1 MLSDPNTLNMILEN
15 PQIKPLLDSNPQLRQ
30 MMSNPEMLR
39 MMLNPQNLQ
48 AMSQLGGMGGMG
60 GLGGMPGMGGLLN
73 PNPNNQNTS
82 SSNQNPSSN
91 ANLYQGLNFGNMG
104 MGYETTRVDPKVAY
118 KDQNQQLKDMGFI
131 NEELNF
137 QVLEKT
143 MGNVDAAVER
153 LLGMMN

>member
-39 MMLNPQNLQ
+39 MMLNPQNMQ
-48 AMSQLGGMGGMG
+48 AMSQMGGAG
-60 GLGGMPGMGGLLN
+60 GLGGLGGIGAMGGLPNTNPSNTTTQNTN
-73 PNPNNQNTS
+73 PNPN
-82 SSNQNPSSN
+82 
-91 ANLYQGLNFGNMG
+91 ANLLGGLNLGNMG
-104 MGYETTRVDPKVAY
+104 GNQGASNVDPKVAY

-143 MGNVDAAVER
+143 YGNVDAAVER